1 MSSSSKRSSRSPKSP
16 PSTPESPQP
25 PVSEASTP
33 VSEPTPTVTEVEETT
48 PPAPPSLEVASEVAS
63 SSDSKDSS
71 SDAKDEPVEAPT
83 ISRYQPIPPP
93 SEPRQYR
100 AIGLV
105 RGQYAPS
112 IDQITRGALMA
123 TSDGTPINAVLLG
136 RVMSLVKN
144 HIDLQQTHLW
154 VVYPRTG
161 QHDGNLHVQI
171 VGVWEPETLNETT
184 DTSDEPNDVA
194 TDSTAKASPAPMA
207 EVEDNYFSVRGEAIF
222 ADREQ
227 GYLVVKIRQAPRK
240 AGDKLKF
247 FKLKLTGTLPGK
259 AVGHFWEFHVCRQG
273 NDLIIQESHDMG
285 ALPIRKPFRGGPKR
299 FDRNRKPGGYSQ
311 GNSSGYPSRN
321 DSGERRSLPSKPIP
335 RHKDKDG
342 PISAPK
348 KIAPPDR
355 SSS

>member
-1 MSSSSKRSSRSPKSP
+1 MSSSSKRSSRSSKSTP
-16 PSTPESPQP
+16 PTPESPQP
-25 PVSEASTP
+25 PVSEVEIP
-33 VSEPTPTVTEVEETT
+33 VSEPTPTATEVEEAT
-48 PPAPPSLEVASEVAS
+48 PPAPSSLEVASES
-63 SSDSKDSS
+63 ESKDAPADS
-71 SDAKDEPVEAPT
+71 PT
-83 ISRYQPIPPP
+83 ISRLMPIPPP

-123 TSDGTPINAVLLG
+123 SSDGTPINAVLLG

-171 VGVWEPETLNETT
+171 VGVWEPETLNEAN
-184 DTSDEPNDVA
+184 DISDNPNGEGA
-194 TDSTAKASPAPMA
+194 NSTAKAAPTSVT

-227 GYLVVKIRQAPRK
+227 GYLVIKIRQAPRK
-240 AGDKLKF
+240 AGDKMKF

-259 AVGHFWEFHVCRQG
+259 PVGHFWEFHVCRQG

-285 ALPIRKPFRGGPKR
+285 ALPIRKPFKGGPRR
-299 FDRNRKPGGYSQ
+299 FDRNKKPGYSQ
-311 GNSSGYPSRN
+311 GSASRYPSRN
-321 DSGERRSLPSKPIP
+321 DSGERRPLPSKPIP
-335 RHKDKDG
+335 RNQEG
-342 PISAPK
+342 SSPTSAPK
-348 KIAPPDR
+348 KILPPDR

>member
-1 MSSSSKRSSRSPKSP
+1 MSSSSKRSSRSSKSTP
-16 PSTPESPQP
+16 PTPESPQP
-25 PVSEASTP
+25 PVSEVEIP
-33 VSEPTPTVTEVEETT
+33 VSEPAPMATEVEEAT
-48 PPAPPSLEVASEVAS
+48 PPAPSSLEVASE
-63 SSDSKDSS
+63 SDSQDTPADS
-71 SDAKDEPVEAPT
+71 PT
-83 ISRYQPIPPP
+83 ISRLMPIPPP

-123 TSDGTPINAVLLG
+123 SSDGTPINAVLLG

-171 VGVWEPETLNETT
+171 VGVWEPETLNEAN
-184 DTSDEPNDVA
+184 DTSDDPNGEGA
-194 TDSTAKASPAPMA
+194 NSTAKASPASVT

-227 GYLVVKIRQAPRK
+227 GYLVIKIRQAPRK
-240 AGDKLKF
+240 AGDKMKF

-285 ALPIRKPFRGGPKR
+285 ALPIRKPFKGGPRR
-299 FDRNRKPGGYSQ
+299 FDRNKKPGYSQ
-311 GNSSGYPSRN
+311 GSASRYPSRN
-321 DSGERRSLPSKPIP
+321 DSGERRPLPSKPIP
-335 RHKDKDG
+335 RNKEG
-342 PISAPK
+342 SSPTSAPK
-348 KIAPPDR
+348 KILPPDR

>member
-1 MSSSSKRSSRSPKSP
+1 MSSSSKRSSRSPNSP
-16 PSTPESPQP
+16 PPTPESPQP
-25 PVSEASTP
+25 LVSEASTP
-33 VSEPTPTVTEVEETT
+33 VSEPTPTATEVEQTT
-48 PPAPPSLEVASEVAS
+48 LPAPPSLEVASEPNPMDTPTES
-63 SSDSKDSS
+63 
-71 SDAKDEPVEAPT
+71 PT
-83 ISRYQPIPPP
+83 ISRLMPIPPP

-123 TSDGTPINAVLLG
+123 SSDGTPINAVLLG

-171 VGVWEPETLNETT
+171 VGVWEPETLNEAN
-184 DTSDEPNDVA
+184 DTSDPNGEGVN
-194 TDSTAKASPAPMA
+194 STVPASPTAIS

-227 GYLVVKIRQAPRK
+227 GYLVVKIKQAPRK

-247 FKLKLTGTLPGK
+247 FKLKLTGNLPGK
-259 AVGHFWEFHVCRQG
+259 AVGHFWEFHICRKG
-273 NDLIIQESHDMG
+273 NDLVIQECHDMG
-285 ALPIRKPFRGGPKR
+285 ALPVRKPFRGGGQR
-299 FDRNRKPGGYSQ
+299 FDRNQRPSYSQ
-311 GNSSGYPSRN
+311 GNSSRYPSRS
-321 DSGERRSLPSKPIP
+321 DAGEQRAPSKPIP
-335 RHKDKDG
+335 RKKEG
-342 PISAPK
+342 SSPTSAPK
-348 KIAPPDR
+348 KIFPPDR